1 MTNLPES
8 MADFYEKYG
17 AEVQALR
24 IEMGDCVSRRMERD
38 GRDSNVPFAVAML
51 AMQELMSSILAT
63 MFRTP
68 EARQKIY
75 PEVMKMLISDTEN
88 LSKMRDAE

>member
-1 MTNLPES
+1 MTDLPDS
-8 MADFYEKYG
+8 MADFYKKYG

-24 IEMGDCVSRRMERD
+24 IEMGDCVSRRLERD
-38 GRDSNVPFAVAML
+38 DRDSKIPFAVAMI
-51 AMQELMSSILAT
+51 AMQELMASVLAT

-68 EARQKIY
+68 EARRRMY

-88 LSKMRDAE
+88 LSKMRGAE